1 MFILPDFFWVRISLR
16 NILFG
21 FSTNYFRGLGL
32 RIRVME
38 RWFGEKISERQDWGG
53 MDIYGGKMM
62 GIREKDFEDGVASK
76 EETGKAKK
84 EVCGCGERGH
94 GWGWSD
100 GGGYRR

>member
-38 RWFGEKISERQDWGG
+38 GWFGEKNLRKARLRW
-53 MDIYGGKMM
+53 YGHL
-62 GIREKDFEDGVASK
+62 RRKDDG
-76 EETGKAKK
+76 
-84 EVCGCGERGH
+84 
-94 GWGWSD
+94 
-100 GGGYRR
+100 Y